1 MVAQVYFLNFTLN
14 LLPINVDYS
23 HIYTLCIYFDTFWA
37 QKDKDTAFKSLL
49 YSTIYYLTMAVISRL
64 TLLVQTIIAYF

>member
-1 MVAQVYFLNFTLN
+1 MVAQVYLLNFTLN

-23 HIYTLCIYFDTFWA
+23 NIYTLCIYFDKIWS

>member
-1 MVAQVYFLNFTLN
+1 MVAQVYLLNFTLN

-23 HIYTLCIYFDTFWA
+23 HIYTLCIYFDKIWA

-49 YSTIYYLTMAVISRL
+49 
-64 TLLVQTIIAYF
+64 